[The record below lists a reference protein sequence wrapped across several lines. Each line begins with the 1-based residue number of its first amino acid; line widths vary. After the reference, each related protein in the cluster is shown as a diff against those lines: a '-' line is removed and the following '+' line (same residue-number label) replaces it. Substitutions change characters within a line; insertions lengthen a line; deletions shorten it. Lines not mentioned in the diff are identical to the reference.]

1 MARALRPFRVAPGAL
16 LLHVAPL
23 RVPAGFPSPAQD
35 YYEGPIDLTE
45 ALVTDRAAT
54 FIVRVCGDSM
64 EGAGI
69 SDGDELLVDRSLEP
83 RPGDVV
89 VAVLDGELT
98 VKRLD
103 TVPGGQRG
111 QGGVRL
117 RAENPRYPDIAVGD
131 ASELVIWGVATY
143 CIHHLREGRHR

>member
-1 MARALRPFRVAPGAL
+1 M
-16 LLHVAPL
+16 
-23 RVPAGFPSPAQD
+23 
-35 YYEGPIDLTE
+35 
-45 ALVTDRAAT
+45 
-54 FIVRVCGDSM
+54 RVCGDSM

-103 TVPGGQRG
+103 IGGRG
-111 QGGVRL
+111 HGGVRL
-117 RAENPRYPDIAVGD
+117 RAENPSYPDIAVGD